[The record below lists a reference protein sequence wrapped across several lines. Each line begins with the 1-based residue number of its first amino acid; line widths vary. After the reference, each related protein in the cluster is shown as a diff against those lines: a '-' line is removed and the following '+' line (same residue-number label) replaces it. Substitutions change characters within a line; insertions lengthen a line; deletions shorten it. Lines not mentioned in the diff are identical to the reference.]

1 MSFRHKFVGS
11 CSIAILSALLIG
23 QSNLVQAEETTPP
36 SDTTTSADTSVTSTS
51 TPETTSESAEE
62 TEAQTDESTDATAT
76 DELIIIHTNDIH
88 GRIEEDANAR
98 NKVIGLAK
106 LDAVIKETK
115 ATNVPTLVLDAG
127 DAFQGLPISNSSQ
140 GRDMANILNEIG
152 YDAMAVGN
160 HEFDFS
166 LEVAKEY
173 KELLNFPLLSTNTY
187 IDDVR
192 VFEPYTIIDKN
203 EEVDGDEIVVI
214 GVTTPETSTKT
225 HPKNVVNVT
234 FKDPITEVKSVIQEI
249 ESRAAAE
256 NKQYNRYIILAH
268 LGIDETTPKEWRGST
283 LAEELSKYEL
293 LKDKQVVVIDG
304 HSHTVAQAKFGEN
317 VAYNQTGEYLNN
329 IGKVTFK
336 SNQAIETAILSYEDV
351 KDVTPSANIA
361 ELVAA
366 ARKQFDEDN
375 SVVIVDNNPV
385 YLTGDRENVR
395 VRESNLGNLIADAMY
410 DYGQTGFSN
419 PTDIAVTNGGGI
431 RASIAKDAP
440 ITKGDVIAVL
450 PFGNTITQIA
460 VTGQQIEEMFKY
472 SLGSVLDKDGKTYEN
487 GLPLLSAAGYFLQ
500 ISGARV
506 YYTTEAESGD
516 RRFEIQILDRE
527 KKGYVPLEADRT
539 YYLATNDF
547 LATGGD
553 GYSMLGGVREEGPS
567 LDSVFADYIKEVDL
581 SLYAEET
588 PQTRIIA
595 TEVLPSEKD
604 NANKPTNNTQTN
616 TNQEKPNTGNITKP
630 DTNKENDTK
639 QSGTSNVEQ
648 NDAKT
653 EDDEKTK
660 EQVEETTEE
669 PTKEKTEETSTTK
682 DTSSEVSTTQSST
695 SSSQPATSTEAKT
708 SLPETGEAANY
719 AVFSTATL
727 AILASVGLVTIKKR
741 EEI

>member
-11 CSIAILSALLIG
+11 CSIAILSALLIS
-23 QSNLVQAEETTPP
+23 QSTLVQAEESTAP
-36 SDTTTSADTSVTSTS
+36 SDTTTTTAADTSVTSS
-51 TPETTSESAEE
+51 TTETPSESSEDA
-62 TEAQTDESTDATAT
+62 TPQPDESTAATAT

-88 GRIEEDANAR
+88 GRIEEDER

-106 LDAVIKETK
+106 LDAVIQETK
-115 ATNVPTLVLDAG
+115 DTNVPTLVLDAG

-140 GRDMANILNEIG
+140 GRDMAKILNEIG

-203 EEVDGDEIVVI
+203 EDVEGDEVVVI

-234 FKDPITEVKSVIQEI
+234 FKDPVTEVKAAIQEI

-268 LGIDETTPKEWRGST
+268 LGIDETTPLEWRGST
-283 LAEELSKYEL
+283 LAEELSKYDI

-304 HSHTVAQAKFGEN
+304 HSHSVKQAKYGEN
-317 VAYNQTGEYLNN
+317 VAYNQTGEYLHN

-336 SNQAIETAILSYEDV
+336 SNQAIETALLSYEDV
-351 KDVTPSANIA
+351 KDITPSANIA
-361 ELVAA
+361 ELVAE
-366 ARKQFDEDN
+366 ARKKFDEDN
-375 SVVIVDNNPV
+375 SVVIVENNPV
-385 YLTGDRENVR
+385 NLTGERSNVR
-395 VRESNLGNLIADAMY
+395 VRESNLGNLVSDAMY
-410 DYGQTGFSN
+410 DYGQTGFSH

-450 PFGNTITQIA
+450 PFGNTITQIE
-460 VTGQQIEEMFKY
+460 VTGKQIEEMFKF
-472 SLGSVLDKDGKTYEN
+472 SLSSDLDKDGKTYEN
-487 GLPLLSAAGYFLQ
+487 GLPLLSAAGSFLQ

-567 LDSVFADYIKEVDL
+567 LDSVFTDYIKEVDL

-604 NANKPTNNTQTN
+604 KTTTTNTQTN
-616 TNQEKPNTGNITKP
+616 INQEKPNTGNISKP
-630 DTNKENDTK
+630 NTNKENDTK
-639 QSGTSNVEQ
+639 LSGTDINK
-648 NDAKT
+648 NNNT
-653 EDDEKTK
+653 TTDDEKVE
-660 EQVEETTEE
+660 EQVKESTTETTD
-669 PTKEKTEETSTTK
+669 ETSTTK

-695 SSSQPATSTEAKT
+695 SSTQPATSTEAKT
-708 SLPETGEAANY
+708 SLPETGEATNY
-719 AVFSTATL
+719 AVFSTAAL
-727 AILASVGLVTIKKR
+727 AILASVGLVTTKKR